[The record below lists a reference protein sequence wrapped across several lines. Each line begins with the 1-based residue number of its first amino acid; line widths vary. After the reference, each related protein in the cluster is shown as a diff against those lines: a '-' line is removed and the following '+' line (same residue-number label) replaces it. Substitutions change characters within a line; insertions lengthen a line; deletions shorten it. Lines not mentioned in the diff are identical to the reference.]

1 MHCANNT
8 TRAIHNATAHR
19 KFVGVRQ
26 RPKIFN
32 EARAASVPQLLE
44 GSDDV
49 QANDDEHWR
58 GLGGVNAVE
67 HSAVVRQR
75 TAAAQQRVQRLLNR
89 DTGATKSS
97 RSANMRLF
105 IRARSCVYVCVCL
118 CVCVYVCVSVSV
130 CVRSEN
136 GPGTHHCVSADLR
149 SVAVVHERVEEDGA
163 QPRHKLR
170 IVGGVG

>member
-8 TRAIHNATAHR
+8 THAIHNATAHR

-26 RPKIFN
+26 RPKVFN

-136 GPGTHHCVSADLR
+136 GSGTHHCVSADLR
-149 SVAVVHERVEEDGA
+149 SVTVVHERVEEDGA